1 MPQGGPIS
9 PTIFNIVM
17 EGVED
22 RIMGIPKCFPIRYA
36 DDIIIFAN
44 DKLSLEKVKEALTSF
59 LKPRG
64 LELSGE
70 KTITTTIE
78 EGVDIL
84 GYNLREY
91 PDKTRARKSKPT
103 KKGIV
108 IIKPSRKSIENF
120 KKKVKHGLDIT
131 RKNKAVEVVK
141 KLNPI
146 IRG

>member
-1 MPQGGPIS
+1 
-9 PTIFNIVM
+9 M

-22 RIMGIPKCFPIRYA
+22 RIMVIPKCFPIRYA

-44 DKLSLEKVKEALTSF
+44 DKENLEKVKEALTDF

-64 LELSGE
+64 LELNGE
-70 KTITTTIE
+70 KTIITTIE
-78 EGVDIL
+78 KGVDIL

-91 PDKTRARKSKPT
+91 PDETRARKKGKPT
-103 KKGIV
+103 KKGIL

-120 KKKVKHGLDIT
+120 KKRVKHALDIT
-131 RKNKAVEVVK
+131 RKSKAFEVVK